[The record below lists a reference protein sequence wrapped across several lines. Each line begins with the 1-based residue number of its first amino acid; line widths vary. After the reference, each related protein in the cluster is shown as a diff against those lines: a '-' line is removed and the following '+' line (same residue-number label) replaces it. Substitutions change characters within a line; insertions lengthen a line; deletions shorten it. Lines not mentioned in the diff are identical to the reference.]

1 MQTGRHGWSRPV
13 TPPADRAVCTLEWGL
28 LISERMRHARGL
40 TVALALVFVA
50 SGSFP
55 AGAAQEPQTPIFRS
69 AVRTVPVYAT
79 VVDQNGRLVPGLT
92 EEDFEILDN
101 GKPAP
106 ITLFSDEPQPF
117 TAVVMLDTSASMT
130 EHLGLLKRASEQF
143 LIRLLPVDRAQV
155 GAFNDKLQLSGTF
168 TNDRDELIAALDD
181 LQFGNPTRLNDAI
194 AFSLDALQ
202 GIEGRR
208 VVLVFSDGE
217 DTFSKLRFGPVQ
229 DRARNEEVMVYA
241 IGLEVDY
248 FNGMRRVR
256 SRPDRNLRRIA
267 DETGGGYFELKR
279 TDELAPTFTR
289 VSQELRSQYLLGFA
303 PETLDG
309 RVHKLEVR
317 VKKPG
322 MTVRARRSYLAV
334 DE

>member
-1 MQTGRHGWSRPV
+1 MTHLRTFPV
-13 TPPADRAVCTLEWGL
+13 AMA
-28 LISERMRHARGL
+28 LI
-40 TVALALVFVA
+40 FVA
-50 SGSFP
+50 AWFP
-55 AGAAQEPQTPIFRS
+55 AADAAQDPQAPIFRS

-79 VVDQNGRLVPGLT
+79 VVDQEGRLVPGLT
-92 EEDFEILDN
+92 EEDFEVLDN
-101 GKPAP
+101 GTPAP
-106 ITLFSDEPQPF
+106 ITLFSNESQPF
-117 TAVVMLDTSASMT
+117 TAVVMMDTSASMT
-130 EHLGLLKRASEQF
+130 EHLDLLKNASEQF
-143 LIRLLPVDRAQV
+143 LIRMLPVDRAQV

-168 TNDRDELIAALDD
+168 TNDRDELIAALGD
-181 LQFGNPTRLNDAI
+181 LQFGNPTRLNDAV

-202 GIEGRR
+202 GVEGRR

-217 DTFSKLRFGPVQ
+217 DTFSKLRFGSVL

-248 FNGMRRVR
+248 FNGARRVR

-267 DETGGGYFELKR
+267 DETGGGYFELKK

-303 PETLDG
+303 PENLDG
-309 RVHKLEVR
+309 RVHELEVR

-334 DE
+334 DN